1 MRAMIALACLTAIG
15 LSATQAQE
23 RYPSRTVRIIVPSS
37 AGGVSDTV
45 GRVVGNGLSQI
56 WGHPVVIEN
65 RPGADGQIGLDSVA
79 RSPADGYTLLVTSD
93 AAFTA
98 GPHVHKDL
106 RYDTRKDFTP
116 IMVLGRITP
125 VLNVPASLPVHSFAD
140 LIALAKAKPGQ
151 LNYAS
156 FGNGTNAHLSFEELK
171 QRTGINIMHV
181 PYKGSTPAVT
191 ALLRGEV
198 AALIVNFSNV
208 AEHVKAGSI
217 RVISAASE
225 ERLAAMPDL
234 PTIAESG
241 VPGFSSGAWW
251 GLFGPAEL
259 PRDLTNKIRRDV
271 AAALAGAEA
280 KRLYAANT
288 IETVEKTPEE
298 FDALIRRDY
307 DHWGALIRSVG
318 VKAE

>member
-1 MRAMIALACLTAIG
+1 MTGVQTCALPI
-15 LSATQAQE
+15 
-23 RYPSRTVRIIVPSS
+23 Y
-37 AGGVSDTV
+37 
-45 GRVVGNGLSQI
+45 
-56 WGHPVVIEN
+56 
-65 RPGADGQIGLDSVA
+65 
-79 RSPADGYTLLVTSD
+79 
-93 AAFTA
+93 
-98 GPHVHKDL
+98 VHKDL